1 MTVNGA
7 TALARTPAAAGAD
20 RQLSGLRT
28 CLARARVRWRLG
40 SVLRGVIWSL
50 LFGLIVLCALE
61 AMTAFL
67 DGWAGL
73 PAMSEHPL
81 LDHLVLCVTAF
92 ACALGLAVFL
102 TFLLTPD
109 LPALARVA
117 DRTFALQERLS
128 TALEVAA
135 KLRSDS
141 AVDPVRAALLAD
153 AEQRAGAIDPRELV
167 RLRLPHA
174 VWAVPA
180 LIAAAILLQV
190 VPPDAFGRTAPG
202 SSTAR
207 DVSDDGPLSRQ
218 QAADTAANLRR
229 IAEIL
234 QQDAT
239 QRSDPYLRTIARTL
253 DRLSTEVAQAT
264 MDRRQLASELD
275 RLLTHAQQA
284 YAQGDRPAGQAASRR
299 DPTELLRSALDDIT
313 GNRQAGSAPARDRD
327 REAPEAAAAERA
339 PAGRPVQR
347 AERREAGSR
356 TQSEQIAALRR
367 LLPGAD
373 IQWLYVD
380 EDGNET
386 DPRAQIERLMAE
398 EERRAR
404 AGAQPAGAAAN
415 AGQGEGDRA
424 GDGVQ
429 PLGRGNPAKSIDLA
443 ATEQMLLPDP
453 ERRDGGRIRIEI
465 PPDAAL
471 SDVVAPTSDASG
483 GWRRVQEQTV
493 ERPALAAEGRRIV
506 GRYFKRATEG
516 RGP

>member
-1 MTVNGA
+1 
-7 TALARTPAAAGAD
+7 
-20 RQLSGLRT
+20 
-28 CLARARVRWRLG
+28 
-40 SVLRGVIWSL
+40 
-50 LFGLIVLCALE
+50 
-61 AMTAFL
+61 
-67 DGWAGL
+67 
-73 PAMSEHPL
+73 MSEHPL

-128 TALEVAA
+128 TALDVAA

-239 QRSDPYLRTIARTL
+239 QRSDPYLRTIAR
-253 DRLSTEVAQAT
+253 S
-264 MDRRQLASELD
+264 S
-275 RLLTHAQQA
+275 
-284 YAQGDRPAGQAASRR
+284 
-299 DPTELLRSALDDIT
+299 
-313 GNRQAGSAPARDRD
+313 
-327 REAPEAAAAERA
+327 
-339 PAGRPVQR
+339 
-347 AERREAGSR
+347 
-356 TQSEQIAALRR
+356 IA
-367 LLPGAD
+367 
-373 IQWLYVD
+373 
-380 EDGNET
+380 
-386 DPRAQIERLMAE
+386 
-398 EERRAR
+398 
-404 AGAQPAGAAAN
+404 
-415 AGQGEGDRA
+415 
-424 GDGVQ
+424 
-429 PLGRGNPAKSIDLA
+429 
-443 ATEQMLLPDP
+443 
-453 ERRDGGRIRIEI
+453 
-465 PPDAAL
+465 
-471 SDVVAPTSDASG
+471 
-483 GWRRVQEQTV
+483 
-493 ERPALAAEGRRIV
+493 
-506 GRYFKRATEG
+506 
-516 RGP
+516 